1 VAPLPDPGTPGPS
14 GVAPADPQTKVAQAV
29 PAPPPEDPPAKAE
42 AADEPGT
49 RPEAPGSG
57 DQPASGAAEVTAD
70 VWTRLGAPA
79 GSPAAVP
86 TGSGTRRG
94 ASTGPDAPVAARS
107 GVPVG
112 PPLPVE
118 RLEGRLDALR
128 REGRA
133 ALVAYGVA
141 GYPDLDGSLAAF
153 RAMAEAGAD
162 VLEVGPPYSDPLI
175 DGPVIQRAVTAALD
189 AGTRLDDVLG
199 LVNELTASVDAP
211 VVLLVYYNL
220 VAHRGPRRFAAEL
233 AAAGACGAVVPDLP
247 PEEAGEWL
255 EAAAA
260 SGIAPVFLAAP
271 TSSDGRLA
279 AVAKAGRGF
288 VYAQASL
295 GVTGLRASLAAGIEE
310 LVGRVRA
317 HTDLPI
323 CAGIGVSNAEQAAA
337 VAAFA
342 DGAIVGTALVRRLG
356 DAGLDGLRAL
366 TAELAV
372 AVHTARR

>member
-1 VAPLPDPGTPGPS
+1 VPDPGSPLPG
-14 GVAPADPQTKVAQAV
+14 
-29 PAPPPEDPPAKAE
+29 PAPPAPGGPQPDPPVPGPPVGE
-42 AADEPGT
+42 ATPARVRAGTDVHSPGG
-49 RPEAPGSG
+49 GSG
-57 DQPASGAAEVTAD
+57 
-70 VWTRLGAPA
+70 
-79 GSPAAVP
+79 
-86 TGSGTRRG
+86 
-94 ASTGPDAPVAARS
+94 
-107 GVPVG
+107 G
-112 PPLPVE
+112 PPTLMAAPVE
-118 RLEGRLDALR
+118 RLEGRLNALR
-128 REGRA
+128 REERA

-141 GYPDLDGSLAAF
+141 GFPDLDGSLAAF

-189 AGTRLDDVLG
+189 AGTRLDDVMG
-199 LVNELTASVDAP
+199 LIRKLTASVDTP

-220 VAHRGPRRFAAEL
+220 VAHRGPRRFASEL

-255 EAAAA
+255 EATAAA
-260 SGIAPVFLAAP
+260 GIAPVFLAAP
-271 TSSDGRLA
+271 TSSDTRLA

-317 HTDLPI
+317 HTDLPV
-323 CAGIGVSNAEQAAA
+323 CAGIGVSTADQAAA
-337 VAAFA
+337 VARFA
-342 DGAIVGTALVRRLG
+342 DGAIVGTALVRRLAE
-356 DAGLDGLRAL
+356 AGLPGLQTL
-366 TAELAV
+366 TTELAT

>member
-1 VAPLPDPGTPGPS
+1 VPDPGTPAPEGA
-14 GVAPADPQTKVAQAV
+14 APADPEEKVARAV
-29 PAPPPEDPPAKAE
+29 SHLTPGDRPALAGE
-42 AADEPGT
+42 APVGSGAVRGSRASGEPG
-49 RPEAPGSG
+49 A
-57 DQPASGAAEVTAD
+57 GAAAGVATVA
-70 VWTRLGAPA
+70 GARA
-79 GSPAAVP
+79 G
-86 TGSGTRRG
+86 
-94 ASTGPDAPVAARS
+94 VA
-107 GVPVG
+107 VG
-112 PPLPVE
+112 PPAPVE
-118 RLEGRLDALR
+118 RLEGRLEALR
-128 REGRA
+128 REGKA

-199 LVNELTASVDAP
+199 LVNELTASVDVP

-255 EAAAA
+255 EATVAA
-260 SGIAPVFLAAP
+260 GIAPVFLAAP
-271 TSSDGRLA
+271 TSSDTRLA
-279 AVAKAGRGF
+279 EVAKAGRGF

-295 GVTGLRASLAAGIEE
+295 GVTGLRASLGAGIEE

-323 CAGIGVSNAEQAAA
+323 CVGVGVSNAEQAAA
-337 VAAFA
+337 VAGFA

-356 DAGLDGLRAL
+356 DEGLDGLRAL
-366 TAELAV
+366 TAELAE

>member
-1 VAPLPDPGTPGPS
+1 MAHPDPPAPGPPVGERSRPGSAVGAVVHSPGDVATLTVAPL
-14 GVAPADPQTKVAQAV
+14 
-29 PAPPPEDPPAKAE
+29 
-42 AADEPGT
+42 
-49 RPEAPGSG
+49 
-57 DQPASGAAEVTAD
+57 
-70 VWTRLGAPA
+70 
-79 GSPAAVP
+79 
-86 TGSGTRRG
+86 
-94 ASTGPDAPVAARS
+94 
-107 GVPVG
+107 
-112 PPLPVE
+112 E
-118 RLEGRLDALR
+118 RLEARLGRLR

-189 AGTRLDDVLG
+189 AGTRLDDVFG
-199 LVNELTASVDAP
+199 LVGELTATVEAP

-247 PEEAGEWL
+247 PEEAAEWL

-260 SGIAPVFLAAP
+260 AGIAPVFLAAP
-271 TSSDGRLA
+271 TSSDRRLA
-279 AVAKAGRGF
+279 AVARAGRGF
-288 VYAQASL
+288 VYAQATL

-317 HTDLPI
+317 HTDLPVL
-323 CAGIGVSNAEQAAA
+323 AGIGVSTPDQAAA
-337 VAAFA
+337 VARFA

-356 DAGLDGLRAL
+356 DGGLDGLRAL
-366 TAELAV
+366 TADLAT
-372 AVHTARR
+372 AVHTARGPDRPGT

>member
-1 VAPLPDPGTPGPS
+1 MPDPGSPVPDPPLPGPPVGERSPDEEQARSVVHSPGNGS
-14 GVAPADPQTKVAQAV
+14 G
-29 PAPPPEDPPAKAE
+29 
-42 AADEPGT
+42 PG
-49 RPEAPGSG
+49 PEA
-57 DQPASGAAEVTAD
+57 
-70 VWTRLGAPA
+70 
-79 GSPAAVP
+79 
-86 TGSGTRRG
+86 
-94 ASTGPDAPVAARS
+94 AARS
-107 GVPVG
+107 AGAAG
-112 PPLPVE
+112 PPAPVE

-141 GYPDLDGSLAAF
+141 GFPDLDRSLAAF

-189 AGTRLDDVLG
+189 GGTRLDDVLG

-255 EAAAA
+255 DATAAAR
-260 SGIAPVFLAAP
+260 IAPVFLAAP
-271 TSSDGRLA
+271 TSSDTRLA
-279 AVAKAGRGF
+279 SVAKAGRGF

-295 GVTGLRASLAAGIEE
+295 GVTGLRASLAAGLDG
-310 LVGRVRA
+310 LVGRVRV
-317 HTDLPI
+317 HTDLPV

-337 VAAFA
+337 VARLA
-342 DGAIVGTALVRRLG
+342 DGAIVGTALVRRLA
-356 DAGLDGLRAL
+356 DDGLDGLRGL
-366 TAELAV
+366 TAELAH
-372 AVHTARR
+372 AVHTARP

>member
-1 VAPLPDPGTPGPS
+1 LPNVDPPPAVSEGPSPVPPDSGTRAAGLPGPS
-14 GVAPADPQTKVAQAV
+14 AATPTSASDPPDPRVERQAGAADPGPVDDPSPLPAAGPDPALNPAPA
-29 PAPPPEDPPAKAE
+29 
-42 AADEPGT
+42 
-49 RPEAPGSG
+49 
-57 DQPASGAAEVTAD
+57 
-70 VWTRLGAPA
+70 
-79 GSPAAVP
+79 
-86 TGSGTRRG
+86 
-94 ASTGPDAPVAARS
+94 
-107 GVPVG
+107 
-112 PPLPVE
+112 E
-118 RLEGRLDALR
+118 RLEGRLDGLR
-128 REGRA
+128 RAGRA

-189 AGTRLDDVLG
+189 AGTRMDDVLG
-199 LVNELTASVDAP
+199 MVNELTASVDAP

-220 VAHRGPRRFAAEL
+220 VAHRGPGRFAAEL

-247 PEEAGEWL
+247 PEEAEEWI
-255 EAAAA
+255 EGAAAA
-260 SGIAPVFLAAP
+260 RIAPVFLAAP
-271 TSSDGRLA
+271 TSSDARLA
-279 AVAKAGRGF
+279 AVAKASRGF

-317 HTDLPI
+317 HTDLPV
-323 CAGIGVSNAEQAAA
+323 CAGIGVSNPEQAAA
-337 VAAFA
+337 VAGFA

-356 DAGLDGLRAL
+356 EAGLGGLRTL
-366 TAELAV
+366 TAELAD

>member
-1 VAPLPDPGTPGPS
+1 VPDPGTPVPD
-14 GVAPADPQTKVAQAV
+14 GVAPADPEAKVARAV
-29 PAPPPEDPPAKAE
+29 STPAPGNHPTGQGE
-42 AADEPGT
+42 GF
-49 RPEAPGSG
+49 
-57 DQPASGAAEVTAD
+57 
-70 VWTRLGAPA
+70 
-79 GSPAAVP
+79 
-86 TGSGTRRG
+86 TGSGTGPG
-94 ASTGPDAPVAARS
+94 ASGNPGAGAVRAASESGISHGSGGPGEPGAGVATVAGARG
-107 GVPVG
+107 GVRVG
-112 PPLPVE
+112 PPAPAE
-118 RLEGRLDALR
+118 RLEGRLEALR
-128 REGRA
+128 REGKA

-141 GYPDLDGSLAAF
+141 GYPDLEGSLAAF
-153 RAMAEAGAD
+153 RTMAEAGAD

-220 VAHRGPRRFAAEL
+220 VAHRGPRRFAAEV

-255 EAAAA
+255 AATGAA
-260 SGIAPVFLAAP
+260 GIAPVFLAAP
-271 TSSDGRLA
+271 TSSDTRLA
-279 AVAKAGRGF
+279 EVAKVGRGF

-317 HTDLPI
+317 HTDLPV

-337 VAAFA
+337 VAGFA

-366 TAELAV
+366 TAELAD
-372 AVHTARR
+372 AVHTAPH